1 MSVNSVQES
10 HCYRW
15 CLNGLSLLLFVS
27 ICGFVQCWVYCS
39 VEQAT
44 LSPLWVEEGEKM
56 GEFWSATAPI
66 KVFVF
71 EFFVKVNIKGETSA
85 GIWICSLLNIFIS
98 ILLMTATMTILV
110 VMVVVAA
117 YCFQSKNDFVVVL
130 FQPEKKEARKIFST
144 LIGSTNFR
152 FELIF

>member
-1 MSVNSVQES
+1 
-10 HCYRW
+10 
-15 CLNGLSLLLFVS
+15 
-27 ICGFVQCWVYCS
+27 
-39 VEQAT
+39 
-44 LSPLWVEEGEKM
+44 
-56 GEFWSATAPI
+56 
-66 KVFVF
+66 
-71 EFFVKVNIKGETSA
+71 
-85 GIWICSLLNIFIS
+85 
-98 ILLMTATMTILV
+98 MTILV